1 VLSAAWTIAHR
12 WKGRI
17 FLALVDQGF
26 ASAANFLL
34 TVLYATWLPLD
45 DFGRYVVVWTVS
57 VLVESFQVALIL
69 DSMPS
74 IVSRFGQRNRQRI
87 DTAGTWVVLIYGGLT
102 SVLIL
107 AAIPL
112 VALWTHE
119 FTLPL
124 ICLAAVNPLQR
135 LYVFFRRL
143 CYIRDRQDTTAIA
156 SIANAA
162 VLVAGAFTL
171 FWLGALSV
179 PLVVLLWGLANGA
192 AILVIH
198 LQGVAWFRR
207 VKIAMI
213 AWLIVQLWRSGR
225 WLAGAAVGYWIANW
239 GMFPIVAAIAGLEA
253 AGILRA
259 LQNLF
264 TPIIQFNA
272 ALNLAILP
280 RVADKIVIAGE
291 RYARTFAIY
300 ATAGF
305 TGIVIIYCG
314 IVLAESKFILEVMYR
329 KPEIITATNL
339 LWPLALAM
347 ILDSARQGSSMS
359 LLALGRTRIFF
370 MSRLAGI
377 IIFLGATVVLG
388 RALGFEGVL
397 WANVISHAVGTA
409 LILPDAFSIQ
419 DIHKH
424 RGRALD
430 DRPSEKHGTT
440 VSTLS
445 T

>member
-1 VLSAAWTIAHR
+1 MLSAAWTIAYR

-17 FLALVDQGF
+17 FCALIDQGF

-34 TVLYATWLPLD
+34 TVFYATWLPLD
-45 DFGRYVVVWTVS
+45 DFGRYVIVWTVS

-87 DTAGTWVVLIYGGLT
+87 DAAGSWVVLIYGGLT

-112 VALWTHE
+112 VAVWTHE
-119 FTLPL
+119 FTVPL

-143 CYIRDRQDTTAIA
+143 CYIRDRQDAAATASVAYAA
-156 SIANAA
+156 S
-162 VLVAGAFTL
+162 LLAGAFAL
-171 FWLGALSV
+171 FWLGAISV
-179 PLVVLLWGLANGA
+179 PAVVLLWGLANGI
-192 AILVIH
+192 AILVIY
-198 LQGVAWFRR
+198 LQGVAWIRR
-207 VKIAMI
+207 VRAAMI
-213 AWLIVQLWRSGR
+213 AWLIVRLWRSGR

-239 GMFPIVAAIAGLEA
+239 GVFPLVAVIAGLEA

-264 TPIIQFNA
+264 TPILQFNA

-280 RVADKIVIAGE
+280 RVADKIVAVGE

-305 TGIVIIYCG
+305 TGIVVIYCG
-314 IVLAESKFILEVMYR
+314 IVLSQSKFILEVMYR
-329 KPEIITATNL
+329 KPEIITATQL
-339 LWPLALAM
+339 LWPLALALT
-347 ILDSARQGSSMS
+347 IDSARQGSSMA
-359 LLALGRTRIFF
+359 LLALGRTRVFF
-370 MSRLAGI
+370 LSRLAGI
-377 IIFLGATVVLG
+377 AAFICATAVLG
-388 RALGFEGVL
+388 RTMGFEGVL
-397 WANVISHAVGTA
+397 WANVISHVVGTA
-409 LILPDAFSIQ
+409 LILPNAFGIQ
-419 DIHKH
+419 DILKH
-424 RGRALD
+424 RGGTLDRRAGD
-430 DRPSEKHGTT
+430 KHGT